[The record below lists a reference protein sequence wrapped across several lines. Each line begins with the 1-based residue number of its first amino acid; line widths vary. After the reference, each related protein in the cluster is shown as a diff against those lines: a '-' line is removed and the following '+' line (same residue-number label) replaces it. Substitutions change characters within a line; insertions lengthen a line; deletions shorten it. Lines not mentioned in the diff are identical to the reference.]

1 MAYDVFISHSSR
13 DKTVADAVCATLESA
28 GIRCWIAPRDV
39 QPGRSFAGEITRA
52 IQQSQVMVLIF
63 SAHSNDSDQV
73 LREVQLAVNAHLHII
88 QFRIEDVHL
97 NDDLRYFL
105 STPHWLDALTPPLEA
120 HIQRLT
126 ASIRTLFTGAPEPAT
141 PAARRVEP
149 PGTERADTGF
159 ATTRRLER
167 VSSQLRIN
175 KPLVIA
181 SAVAA
186 LMMLFIGIW
195 WGLRPRQRP
204 VPRLITQSSP
214 APNPSGTF
222 PIQPRSTQAPAFTPL
237 SEAAMHAYQ
246 EQLAQPKATPTVNP
260 QIELPVQRR
269 FTLEHDTEVH
279 DENFSP
285 DGKLIAT
292 VASDRTLRLW
302 EVETGKII
310 RSIQTNEEGE
320 KALFSPDGRRIVTYG
335 SRIQVW
341 DPLSGKLVS
350 QKSLGSEVR
359 ATNFSA
365 DGKRLVTLMGDGA
378 IQVWDV
384 ETWAQIGKTMHH
396 ESPSGIQF
404 SPDGARILTIGQT
417 GARLWNPQTGQQI
430 GDTLRGAARASFAP
444 DGKTVVTAPQSSGK
458 AVVWDASTA

>member
-13 DKTVADAVCATLESA
+13 DKTVADAVCATLQSA
-28 GIRCWIAPRDV
+28 RHTLLDRAARCSTRAFVRGRDH
-39 QPGRSFAGEITRA
+39 PA

-126 ASIRTLFTGAPEPAT
+126 ASIRTLFTGAPEPAP

-222 PIQPRSTQAPAFTPL
+222 PIL
-237 SEAAMHAYQ
+237 NC
-246 EQLAQPKATPTVNP
+246 VNP
-260 QIELPVQRR
+260 GAGVY
-269 FTLEHDTEVH
+269 
-279 DENFSP
+279 
-285 DGKLIAT
+285 
-292 VASDRTLRLW
+292 
-302 EVETGKII
+302 
-310 RSIQTNEEGE
+310 
-320 KALFSPDGRRIVTYG
+320 AL
-335 SRIQVW
+335 
-341 DPLSGKLVS
+341 K
-350 QKSLGSEVR
+350 
-359 ATNFSA
+359 
-365 DGKRLVTLMGDGA
+365 
-378 IQVWDV
+378 
-384 ETWAQIGKTMHH
+384 
-396 ESPSGIQF
+396 
-404 SPDGARILTIGQT
+404 
-417 GARLWNPQTGQQI
+417 
-430 GDTLRGAARASFAP
+430 
-444 DGKTVVTAPQSSGK
+444 
-458 AVVWDASTA
+458 